1 MALSNQTKIDKSFR
15 TLINKEFTTTA
26 KKFYNE
32 LGANTINISTTEV
45 WAEDVSSTPG
55 IAVSAG
61 VAKQYTEFTLAPL
74 LGYASSAFYFA
85 SGSGFTPGTSIDRV
99 TINED
104 LLQRNFISDKYGADY
119 VAVLKDNGGTVVPPT
134 DDIDWN
140 FDYTT
145 GILTIQ
151 DPSEGSYTT
160 PYKISVYQYVG
171 KFASSSIGKSLNTA
185 SVAGST
191 LTFEKNDGTTF
202 DVTLPGGSGGG
213 IFAQTGSYFATTNDL
228 QITGSI
234 NATSVTSSFQGDL
247 DGKATNA
254 GFANFA
260 GKLTVNATG
269 SGNLLL
275 IGNLTASNM
284 SASGHISASQFSGTP
299 GTINELTS
307 SFAISAS
314 YAVSGDI
321 TPGGSDTEIQF
332 NSGGTILEGSPRF
345 TFDSTGLTKL
355 SGSFQITS
363 STANDIFLVKSGS
376 IEVAKVNND
385 GVFVLGEMVETPTAV
400 EGGMY
405 YSASNFYVGVE

>member
-45 WAEDVSSTPG
+45 WAENVSSTPG
-55 IAVSAG
+55 TAVSAG

-104 LLQRNFISDKYGADY
+104 LLQRNFISDKYGSAY

-151 DPSEGSYTT
+151 DPSEGSYST

-171 KFASSSIGKSLNTA
+171 KFASASIGESLNTA
-185 SVAGST
+185 SIAGST

-202 DVTLPGGSGGG
+202 DLTVAGGS
-213 IFAQTGSYFATTNDL
+213 S
-228 QITGSI
+228 
-234 NATSVTSSFQGDL
+234 
-247 DGKATNA
+247 
-254 GFANFA
+254 
-260 GKLTVNATG
+260 
-269 SGNLLL
+269 
-275 IGNLTASNM
+275 
-284 SASGHISASQFSGTP
+284 
-299 GTINELTS
+299 
-307 SFAISAS
+307 
-314 YAVSGDI
+314 
-321 TPGGSDTEIQF
+321 PGGSDTQVQF
-332 NSGGTILEGSPRF
+332 NSGGTALGGSPRF

-385 GVFVLGEMVETPTAV
+385 GVFVLGEMAETPTAV

-405 YSASNFYVGVE
+405 YSASAFYVGVE

>member
-32 LGANTINISTTEV
+32 LGANTININTTEV

-55 IAVSAG
+55 TAVSAG
-61 VAKQYTEFTLAPL
+61 VAKSYTEFTLAPL

-99 TINED
+99 TINEN
-104 LLQRNFISDKYGADY
+104 LLQRNFISDKYGTAY
-119 VAVLKDNGGTVVPPT
+119 VATLKDAGGTVVPPT

-145 GILTIQ
+145 GILTVQ
-151 DPSEGSYTT
+151 DPNQGSYTT

-171 KFASSSIGKSLNTA
+171 KFASASIGESLNTA

-202 DVTLPGGSGGG
+202 D
-213 IFAQTGSYFATTNDL
+213 
-228 QITGSI
+228 
-234 NATSVTSSFQGDL
+234 
-247 DGKATNA
+247 
-254 GFANFA
+254 
-260 GKLTVNATG
+260 LTVAG
-269 SGNLLL
+269 G
-275 IGNLTASNM
+275 A
-284 SASGHISASQFSGTP
+284 
-299 GTINELTS
+299 
-307 SFAISAS
+307 
-314 YAVSGDI
+314 
-321 TPGGSDTEIQF
+321 TPGGSDTQVQF
-332 NSGGTILEGSPRF
+332 NDGGSALGGSPRF

-363 STANDIFLVKSGS
+363 STANDIFLIKSGS

-385 GVFVLGEMVETPTAV
+385 GVFVLGEMETTPTAV

-405 YSASNFYVGVE
+405 YSASNFYVGVQ

>member
-55 IAVSAG
+55 TAVSAG

-104 LLQRNFISDKYGADY
+104 LLQRNFISDKYGSAY
-119 VAVLKDNGGTVVPPT
+119 VATLKDAGGTVVPPT

-145 GILTIQ
+145 GILTVQ
-151 DPSEGSYTT
+151 DPNQGSYTT

-171 KFASSSIGKSLNTA
+171 KFASASIGESLNTA

-202 DVTLPGGSGGG
+202 D
-213 IFAQTGSYFATTNDL
+213 
-228 QITGSI
+228 
-234 NATSVTSSFQGDL
+234 
-247 DGKATNA
+247 
-254 GFANFA
+254 
-260 GKLTVNATG
+260 LTVAG
-269 SGNLLL
+269 G
-275 IGNLTASNM
+275 A
-284 SASGHISASQFSGTP
+284 
-299 GTINELTS
+299 
-307 SFAISAS
+307 
-314 YAVSGDI
+314 
-321 TPGGSDTEIQF
+321 TPGGSDTQVQF
-332 NSGGTILEGSPRF
+332 NSGGSALGGSPRF
-345 TFDSTGLTKL
+345 TFDNTGLTKL

-363 STANDIFLVKSGS
+363 STANDIFLIKSGS

-385 GVFVLGEMVETPTAV
+385 GVFVLGEIDPQPTAV
-400 EGGMY
+400 EGGIF
-405 YSASNFYVGVE
+405 YSASALYVGVQ

>member
-55 IAVSAG
+55 TAVSAG

-104 LLQRNFISDKYGADY
+104 LLQRNFISDKYGSAY
-119 VAVLKDNGGTVVPPT
+119 VAVLKDAGGTVVPPT

-145 GILTIQ
+145 GILTVQ
-151 DPSEGSYTT
+151 DPNQGSYTT

-171 KFASSSIGKSLNTA
+171 KFASASIGESLNTA

-202 DVTLPGGSGGG
+202 D
-213 IFAQTGSYFATTNDL
+213 
-228 QITGSI
+228 
-234 NATSVTSSFQGDL
+234 
-247 DGKATNA
+247 
-254 GFANFA
+254 
-260 GKLTVNATG
+260 LTVAG
-269 SGNLLL
+269 G
-275 IGNLTASNM
+275 A
-284 SASGHISASQFSGTP
+284 
-299 GTINELTS
+299 
-307 SFAISAS
+307 
-314 YAVSGDI
+314 
-321 TPGGSDTEIQF
+321 TPGGSDTQVQF
-332 NSGGTILEGSPRF
+332 NSGGSALGGSPRF
-345 TFDSTGLTKL
+345 TFDSTGLTRL

-385 GVFVLGEMVETPTAV
+385 GVFVLGEMEETPTAV